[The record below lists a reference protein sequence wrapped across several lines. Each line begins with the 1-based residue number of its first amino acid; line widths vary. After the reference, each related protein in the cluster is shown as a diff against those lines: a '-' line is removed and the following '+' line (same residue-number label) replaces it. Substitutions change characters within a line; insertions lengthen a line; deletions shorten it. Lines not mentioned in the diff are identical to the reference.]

1 MNKKRLITYIL
12 IVVFILTTS
21 TFSYLTYLKIKSD
34 NDDVTTLKTIRTK
47 PKILLSATGIQAPI
61 NSYTFYYNPSFGQL
75 NRILVKNNDKV
86 SIKKPIIEYCNF
98 EKENR
103 ITNTKN
109 ALNHLSFNKSS
120 TSHSQLNSY
129 LLRSNLQ
136 FQMIQDQSSIKST
149 LVSPINGRISI
160 LNVYPSKANDKIVQI
175 DSDERVIHANI
186 SESDVSLL
194 KINQNISVTSSD
206 HTQFIRKIKEITT
219 IPNKIKNGISYYW
232 EPTLKSLYY
241 LMISRYLKQQSFNI
255 NMCLL

>member
-1 MNKKRLITYIL
+1 
-12 IVVFILTTS
+12 
-21 TFSYLTYLKIKSD
+21 
-34 NDDVTTLKTIRTK
+34 
-47 PKILLSATGIQAPI
+47 
-61 NSYTFYYNPSFGQL
+61 
-75 NRILVKNNDKV
+75 
-86 SIKKPIIEYCNF
+86 
-98 EKENR
+98 
-103 ITNTKN
+103 
-109 ALNHLSFNKSS
+109 
-120 TSHSQLNSY
+120 
-129 LLRSNLQ
+129 
-136 FQMIQDQSSIKST
+136 MIQDQSSIKST

-160 LNVYPSKANDKIVQI
+160 LNAYPSKANDKIVQI